1 MAECSRG
8 NAGGI
13 RSLCRLLDEFSEAV
27 EYDLIGL
34 GLRLRDLGTE
44 RLTWRDLKVIVTR
57 MPQHKSALAAER
69 HPEDASWALTEH
81 LLAEVADTQRL
92 LLWAKTKD
100 GSKNRNRPKPIER
113 PGRRPER
120 FGKKPLKLDR
130 MKEWLGW

>member
-1 MAECSRG
+1 MAGECRG

-13 RSLCRLLDEFSEAV
+13 QSLRRLLEEFPEAV
-27 EYDLIGL
+27 EYDLIAL
-34 GLRLRDLGTE
+34 GLRLRDLPSD

-57 MPQHKSALAAER
+57 MPQHKSALAAEQ

-100 GSKNRNRPKPIER
+100 GSKNRNRPQPIER